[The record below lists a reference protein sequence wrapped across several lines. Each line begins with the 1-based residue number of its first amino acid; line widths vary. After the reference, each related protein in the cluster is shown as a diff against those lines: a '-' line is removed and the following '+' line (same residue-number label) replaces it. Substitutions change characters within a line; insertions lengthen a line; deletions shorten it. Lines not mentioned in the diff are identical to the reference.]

1 MNELAVH
8 TAKIQPMSDTAIGK
22 VYALERVTGFMEQ
35 ADIETYHVLHGGMYA
50 RTIKIPGGVVLTGA
64 LVKIPTT
71 LVINGDVTVYVD
83 NDEILVTGYQV
94 IPASAHRKQAFITHS
109 DTLLTMVFPTSAAT
123 IEEAEDEFT
132 EEASL
137 LMSRKSDAKNFIN
150 ITGE

>member
-1 MNELAVH
+1 VNEMAVH

-22 VYALERVTGFMEQ
+22 VYALERVTGLMEQ
-35 ADIETYHVLHGGMYA
+35 ADIETHHVLHGRMYA

-64 LVKIPTT
+64 LVRIPTT
-71 LVINGDVTVYVD
+71 LIINGDVTIYAD
-83 NDEILVTGYQV
+83 NDEIRVTGYQV

-109 DTLLTMVFPTSAAT
+109 HTFVTMVFATAATT

-137 LMSRKSDAKNFIN
+137 LMSRNLDAKNFIN

>member
-1 MNELAVH
+1 MNELAIH
-8 TAKIQPMSDTAIGK
+8 NAKIQPMSDTAIGK
-22 VYALERVTGFMEQ
+22 VYALEKVTSLMEQ
-35 ADIETYHVLHGGMYA
+35 ADIETHHVLHGGVYA
-50 RTIKIPGGVVLTGA
+50 RTIKIPGGVVLTGV

-71 LVINGDVTVYVD
+71 LVINGDVTVYA
-83 NDEILVTGYQV
+83 NEEEIRVIGYQV

-132 EEASL
+132 EEAAL
-137 LMSRKSDAKNFIN
+137 LMSRGSNAKNFIN

>member
-22 VYALERVTGFMEQ
+22 VYALERVTGLMEQ
-35 ADIETYHVLHGGMYA
+35 ADIETHHVLHGRMYA

-64 LVKIPTT
+64 LVRIPTT
-71 LVINGDVTVYVD
+71 LVINGDVTVYAD
-83 NDEILVTGYQV
+83 NDEIRVTGYQV

-109 DTLLTMVFPTSAAT
+109 DTFVTMVFATTAAT

-137 LMSRKSDAKNFIN
+137 LMSRNLDAKNFIN